1 MYFFLPVC
9 CREML
14 GSSTLLN
21 VATRVCLLS
30 MSRPEGPRL
39 LAAQPRCSRQGSCG
53 TAGSGN
59 GAAEGA
65 SETRGSWGV
74 EFRPPKAPASS
85 TTIEASICSL
95 HRHTSSEL
103 CNPVWHFL
111 SRKHTSGFPA
121 LLRKPTLLLLASRSQ
136 TPPDLTYFT
145 GCCCSGQDGGS
156 SCLREKYPCSI
167 IE

>member
-21 VATRVCLLS
+21 VATRVLS
-30 MSRPEGPRL
+30 MSHPEGPHL
-39 LAAQPRCSRQGSCG
+39 LAVQPRCSRQGSSG

-59 GAAEGA
+59 GAAKGA

-103 CNPVWHFL
+103 CNPMWHFL
-111 SRKHTSGFPA
+111 SRKRTSGFPA
-121 LLRKPTLLLLASRSQ
+121 LLRKPTLLCWQAGLGHHLTCPALQAAVAQDRMEGAPASGKNILVPLLS
-136 TPPDLTYFT
+136 
-145 GCCCSGQDGGS
+145 
-156 SCLREKYPCSI
+156 K
-167 IE
+167 